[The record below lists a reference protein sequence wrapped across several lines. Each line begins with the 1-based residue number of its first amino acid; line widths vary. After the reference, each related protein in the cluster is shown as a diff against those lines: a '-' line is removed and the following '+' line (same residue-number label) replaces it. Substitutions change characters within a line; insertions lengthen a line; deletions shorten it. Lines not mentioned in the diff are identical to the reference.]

1 MTNHERMEK
10 YLEETELWIP
20 GGDVT
25 MKDVV
30 VHGLIPTCVEMAN
43 KSIENSIYEMLSLYY

>member
-1 MTNHERMEK
+1 MTKAEIKAYQKKIKR
-10 YLEETELWIP
+10 WIP
-20 GGDVT
+20 KGDVT

-43 KSIENSIYEMLSLYY
+43 KSIENSIYEVLSLEY